1 MATLVGQTVSHYK
14 ILEHLGS
21 GGMGVVYKA
30 EDTRLRRTVALK
42 FLPPNLT
49 QDPAAKVRFVHEA
62 QAASAL
68 EHTNICSVHE
78 IGEHGDQTFLVMGY
92 YEGETLKKRIESGP
106 LPLDQVTEIALQ
118 VARGLSRAHEAGIV
132 HRDIKPANIIVTTR
146 GEVKIVD
153 FGLAK
158 LSGRTLVTR
167 TGTTLGTAAYMSP
180 EQARGDAVDHR
191 TDIWS
196 LGVVLY
202 EMITGQRPFR
212 SDYEQALIYLI
223 LNAEPEPPSKL
234 RPETAPGLAQII
246 GHALVKQAADRYQT
260 MNEMLQ
266 DLTAVT
272 EGLRPITAKVR
283 PAVAKLA
290 VLPLVNLTGDPGQE
304 FFSDGLTHEMIAR
317 LGRLDPQCLSVIART
332 SVMRYK
338 KGDMPID
345 QIGRELGVDFVLE
358 GSAQREGGRVRVIA
372 ELIQVRDQIQL
383 WTDIFERE
391 MSGIL
396 ALQNELAVQV
406 ARALAIKLLP
416 SEQVRLASAQ
426 TVNPEAYEAYLRASQ
441 TLIKLTPADLDT
453 AERYCLLAIERDSSF
468 APAYAIHAIVWIV
481 RQQMGYTAPSEAG
494 PKAKAA
500 AARAIEL
507 DKTVSDA
514 HYALAAVL
522 TLTDWD
528 FAAADPEWQRA
539 VELNPGNAEALAMY
553 SNFLMLMDRPD
564 ESLVYIERALKRD
577 PFNAIVLSFYAFD
590 LVFTRRFDDA
600 ICAARDV
607 LRVQPGYPI
616 AQQVLWISY
625 AAKAMPREAADAA
638 KGFLSGVYGD
648 DALEAMLEAGFVES
662 GYAEGMKRVA
672 DALAARFRTAF
683 TLPTDIANFF
693 VEAQENAKALDWLE
707 KAVELRDPAAPYLL
721 LPTYDRI
728 REDPR
733 FHKLRKGLG
742 LPAGIRPVYSAGH

>member
-260 MNEMLQ
+260 MN
-266 DLTAVT
+266 
-272 EGLRPITAKVR
+272 
-283 PAVAKLA
+283 
-290 VLPLVNLTGDPGQE
+290 
-304 FFSDGLTHEMIAR
+304 
-317 LGRLDPQCLSVIART
+317 
-332 SVMRYK
+332 
-338 KGDMPID
+338 
-345 QIGRELGVDFVLE
+345 
-358 GSAQREGGRVRVIA
+358 
-372 ELIQVRDQIQL
+372 
-383 WTDIFERE
+383 
-391 MSGIL
+391 
-396 ALQNELAVQV
+396 
-406 ARALAIKLLP
+406 
-416 SEQVRLASAQ
+416 
-426 TVNPEAYEAYLRASQ
+426 
-441 TLIKLTPADLDT
+441 
-453 AERYCLLAIERDSSF
+453 
-468 APAYAIHAIVWIV
+468 
-481 RQQMGYTAPSEAG
+481 
-494 PKAKAA
+494 
-500 AARAIEL
+500 
-507 DKTVSDA
+507 
-514 HYALAAVL
+514 
-522 TLTDWD
+522 
-528 FAAADPEWQRA
+528 
-539 VELNPGNAEALAMY
+539 
-553 SNFLMLMDRPD
+553 
-564 ESLVYIERALKRD
+564 
-577 PFNAIVLSFYAFD
+577 
-590 LVFTRRFDDA
+590 
-600 ICAARDV
+600 
-607 LRVQPGYPI
+607 
-616 AQQVLWISY
+616 
-625 AAKAMPREAADAA
+625 
-638 KGFLSGVYGD
+638 
-648 DALEAMLEAGFVES
+648 
-662 GYAEGMKRVA
+662 
-672 DALAARFRTAF
+672 
-683 TLPTDIANFF
+683 
-693 VEAQENAKALDWLE
+693 
-707 KAVELRDPAAPYLL
+707 
-721 LPTYDRI
+721 
-728 REDPR
+728 
-733 FHKLRKGLG
+733 
-742 LPAGIRPVYSAGH
+742 